1 MKNKRFLYLCFLSAL
16 VFPLIS
22 NSIFEKFEN
31 LSLDLLTFISNRAIF
46 DGEKNTESPIVV
58 IAIDE
63 HTYQRKPFKD
73 TPKVLWTSELSEVIS
88 GVEQAGAKIIG
99 LDVIFP
105 TSANSKI
112 KGFDRPFL
120 SVLKNFRETPKLVLA
135 KAQHGAGPI
144 LPHIAQRFALRHPE
158 HVRSVNLYTDRNGIA
173 RGVPAYL
180 ETEQTS
186 KALQY
191 ESTFSFEI
199 AKRFLGHDVH
209 TVSTNSVP
217 QRLKAFRSGITENV
231 LVNFNKKQSDFATYS
246 LSDIFD
252 CYSQKRTEFLE
263 NAFKN
268 KIVLIGSVLDIEDR
282 KLATNRFS
290 PVSDLSAYQS
300 ACTIQGLSYSGVSD
314 VPRTSVPGVYIHAQA
329 VDNFIN
335 QTWISALDRKIAT
348 TVVLFLL
355 LLLYLVC
362 RIRNIWLV
370 CSAIL
375 FFYILVITSSYYL
388 FSNFLLPPIGAVLV
402 LSIFPIILVSYER
415 FSESQ
420 EARKKLTAIFGLY
433 VSPSVIDNMVEEGFE
448 PHLGGETRELTIYF
462 SDIKGFTNISERL
475 EPEKIVEFLN
485 IYLSTMTNIIEK
497 HNGFVDKYIGDAI
510 VAVFGA
516 PLRDEDHANSAVKA
530 ALECEEALVRLR
542 SQKFAFDG
550 HDIFQR
556 IGINTGEI
564 LIGNIG
570 SEKRFNYTVIGDA
583 VNLAARLEALNKIYG
598 TSILL
603 SEETQKKLGS
613 EIVCRE
619 IDHVRVVGKND
630 AVRLY
635 EPHLSNNLGDVDGIY
650 AAGLKAYYAGNFE
663 GAICVWEPA
672 KELDSVISAMVSRA
686 KAFQHNPPRSWDGI
700 FRFDV
705 K

>member
-1 MKNKRFLYLCFLSAL
+1 MKNKKFLYLCFLIAL
-16 VFPLIS
+16 VSPLLS
-22 NSIFEKFEN
+22 NSLYEKFEN
-31 LSLDLLTFISNRAIF
+31 LSLDLLTFISNHSIF
-46 DGEKNTESPIVV
+46 GGETNTESDIVV

-88 GVEQAGAKIIG
+88 GVDQAGAKIIG

-120 SVLKNFRETPKLVLA
+120 GVLKNFRETPKLVLA

-180 ETEQTS
+180 ETKQPT
-186 KALQY
+186 KAVQY
-191 ESTFSFEI
+191 ESTFSSEI
-199 AKRFLGHDVH
+199 AKRFLGHDVYSA
-209 TVSTNSVP
+209 STNSVP
-217 QRLKAFRSGITENV
+217 QWLKAFRSGSTENL
-231 LVNFNKKQSDFATYS
+231 LVNFNKKQSDFPTYS
-246 LSDIFD
+246 LSDIYD

-263 NAFKN
+263 TAFKN

-282 KLATNRFS
+282 RLATNRFS
-290 PVSDLSAYQS
+290 PASDLSAYQS
-300 ACTIQGLSYSGVSD
+300 ACTLQGLSYTGVSD

-329 VDNFIN
+329 IDNFIN
-335 QTWISALDRKIAT
+335 QTWISSLDRKIST
-348 TVVLFLL
+348 TVVLVLLAFLYFL
-355 LLLYLVC
+355 C

-370 CSAIL
+370 CGAIL
-375 FFYILVITSSYYL
+375 SFYVLVITSSYYL
-388 FSNFLLPPIGAVLV
+388 FSIFLLPPIGAVLA
-402 LSIFPIILVSYER
+402 LSILPIMIVSYEK

-420 EARKKLTAIFGLY
+420 EARKRLTALFGLY
-433 VSPSVIDNMVEEGFE
+433 VSPSVIDDMVEEGFE

-462 SDIKGFTNISERL
+462 SDIKGFTNLSEGL
-475 EPEKIVEFLN
+475 EPEKLVEFLN

-516 PLRDEDHANSAVKA
+516 PLPDEEHASSAVKA

-542 SQKFAFDG
+542 SDKFAFDG

-598 TSILL
+598 TGILI
-603 SEETQKKLGS
+603 SEETQKKLGP
-613 EIVCRE
+613 EIACRE

-630 AVRLY
+630 AVRLF
-635 EPHLSNNLGDVDGIY
+635 EPHLDNNLADVDGIY

-663 GAICVWEPA
+663 EAICVWEPA
-672 KELDSVISAMVSRA
+672 KDLDSVVSAMVNRV
-686 KAFQHNPPRSWDGI
+686 KGFQDNPPNSWDGI